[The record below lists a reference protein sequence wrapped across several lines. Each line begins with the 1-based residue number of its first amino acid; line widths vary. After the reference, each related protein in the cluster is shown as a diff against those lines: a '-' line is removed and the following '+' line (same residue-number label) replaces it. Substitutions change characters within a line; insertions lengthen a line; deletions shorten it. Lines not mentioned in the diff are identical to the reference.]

1 MAPPQV
7 PSNYAPNYP
16 RGDPHSAISGG
27 GTLTRQLSSSS
38 SAGKQYGNLP
48 NPQAQI
54 QMVHPQMQQQHPQ
67 MQHHQAQDQMIDHLR
82 SGSGGGGGGATMP
95 RLSSGSLRSTGS
107 HASGK

>member
-1 MAPPQV
+1 M
-7 PSNYAPNYP
+7 
-16 RGDPHSAISGG
+16 SGG

-38 SAGKQYGNLP
+38 GSGKQYGNLP

-54 QMVHPQMQQQHPQ
+54 QMVHPQMQQQHHP
-67 MQHHQAQDQMIDHLR
+67 HQPQDQMIDHLR
-82 SGSGGGGGGATMP
+82 NSGGGGGGATMP